1 MNKNKNLAKI
11 FLIGAILVTV
21 GASFLSVKAQTS
33 IKKDSD
39 LDGISNEAEVNI
51 YKTDPNK
58 ADTDGDDVM
67 DYQEILDKTN
77 PLDPN
82 SKVNTNTNDKQ
93 IFWFI
98 GRVAGISAFI
108 MFTVV
113 VVFGLLMTS
122 KFLLKFRF
130 LSAPNALET
139 HSFNASFIALTLV
152 VIHLSAFLFDSVLHL
167 TLKEALV
174 PFAVKRDLKS
184 ALGFDMTIPI
194 AQGIFA
200 FYLAII
206 LVVTSRLRKKLVPV
220 KIWRAIHYTSFLFY
234 ILFLAHGILIGT
246 DTKEPWMIA
255 IYATSGITVLSLI
268 LLRIF
273 GRKYFIN
280 SVRPTIQAPVAS
292 QPLVAPTESTQPA
305 PTQQV

>member
-113 VVFGLLMTS
+113 VVCDFS
-122 KFLLKFRF
+122 
-130 LSAPNALET
+130 
-139 HSFNASFIALTLV
+139 
-152 VIHLSAFLFDSVLHL
+152 
-167 TLKEALV
+167 
-174 PFAVKRDLKS
+174 
-184 ALGFDMTIPI
+184 
-194 AQGIFA
+194 
-200 FYLAII
+200 
-206 LVVTSRLRKKLVPV
+206 
-220 KIWRAIHYTSFLFY
+220 
-234 ILFLAHGILIGT
+234 
-246 DTKEPWMIA
+246 
-255 IYATSGITVLSLI
+255 
-268 LLRIF
+268 
-273 GRKYFIN
+273 
-280 SVRPTIQAPVAS
+280 
-292 QPLVAPTESTQPA
+292 
-305 PTQQV
+305 